1 MTEPRQVRTGVQID
15 VALIDQ
21 RGDAEPLSFV
31 IVDEKAADF
40 DQGFL
45 AASAPLAKAI
55 LGKRAGSEI
64 PYRRG
69 DVVAVRVLHVGED
82 RHVIPADAAVRRQ
95 ETVKKAVQEA
105 ERTTVHMFATS
116 FSSKWGDYDP
126 DALASGSEDQSNDGE
141 TQT

>member
-21 RGDAEPLSFV
+21 RGQAEPLSFV
-31 IVDEKAADF
+31 IVAEKSADF
-40 DQGFL
+40 DHGFL

-55 LGKRAGSEI
+55 LGKRVGSEI
-64 PYRRG
+64 AYRRG
-69 DVVAVRVLHVGED
+69 DVVAVRIVRVGED
-82 RHVIPADAAVRRQ
+82 RSPIPEDAAARRQ

-126 DALASGSEDQSNDGE
+126 DALASGTEDLPTDGKTE
-141 TQT
+141 A

>member
-1 MTEPRQVRTGVQID
+1 MTAPRQVRTGVQID
-15 VALIDQ
+15 VELIDQ

-31 IVDEKAADF
+31 IVGEKAADF

-55 LGKRAGSEI
+55 LGKAVGSEI
-64 PYRRG
+64 AYRRS
-69 DVVAVRVLHVGED
+69 DVVAVRILSVGAESAAVLE
-82 RHVIPADAAVRRQ
+82 DAAAHRQ
-95 ETVKKAVQEA
+95 ETVKKALQEA

-126 DALASGSEDQSNDGE
+126 DVLATGDEDPTSDGE
-141 TQT
+141 TQA

>member
-1 MTEPRQVRTGVQID
+1 MTEPRQVRTGVRID
-15 VALIDQ
+15 VTLIDQ

-31 IVDEKAADF
+31 IVDERAADF
-40 DQGFL
+40 EQGFL

-55 LGKRAGSEI
+55 LGKRVGSEI

-69 DVVAVRVLHVGED
+69 DVVAVRIVDVSAENS
-82 RHVIPADAAVRRQ
+82 PSPEDAAARRQ

-126 DALASGSEDQSNDGE
+126 DALASGNEDQPTDGK

>member
-31 IVDEKAADF
+31 IVAETSADI

-55 LGKRAGSEI
+55 LGKRVGSEI
-64 PYRRG
+64 PYRSG
-69 DVVAVRVLHVGED
+69 DVVAVRILHVGEE
-82 RHVIPADAAVRRQ
+82 RRAIPEDAATRRQ
-95 ETVKKAVQEA
+95 ETVKKALQEA
-105 ERTTVHMFATS
+105 ERTTIHMFATS

-126 DALASGSEDQSNDGE
+126 DALAFGNEDQPSDGQ